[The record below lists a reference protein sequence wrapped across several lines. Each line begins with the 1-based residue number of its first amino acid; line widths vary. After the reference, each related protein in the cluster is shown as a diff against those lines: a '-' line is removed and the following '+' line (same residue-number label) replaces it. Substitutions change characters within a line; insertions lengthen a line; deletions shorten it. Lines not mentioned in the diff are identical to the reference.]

1 MLPTLFLLLVTVQSA
16 PSPQPPPTSRI
27 EVMLPILGSRWE
39 RARWIDQPRLL
50 RVLGA
55 DLDLRSFQKD
65 ACTSAD
71 EVVRRVLRLKDST
84 FVGGIDNGRFTGLI
98 ARRTLLEK
106 IGTKVAEEKE

>member
-16 PSPQPPPTSRI
+16 SSPQPPPTSRI
-27 EVMLPILGSRWE
+27 EVTLPSSRWE

-50 RVLGA
+50 GVLGT

-65 ACTSAD
+65 AGTSAD
-71 EVVRRVLRLKDST
+71 EVVRRVLRLKDSN
-84 FVGGIDNGRFTGLI
+84 FVAGIDNGHFTGLI
-98 ARRTLLEK
+98 DRRRLLEK